1 MMDRPDRL
9 SRPMDAVLHLL
20 DRQIIDR
27 DGLFAGKVD
36 DLELTEYDDRTLRL
50 TALLVGP
57 PALLPRLGGRL
68 GGWLLDMWRELG
80 VTRADRDAPGRID
93 LADVEHL
100 GSGVTLNRPR
110 AALVRTQGE
119 PMPGTVRRRLG
130 DLLGMEVRG
139 AAGLRVRGRVNDLR
153 VASGRPPGTRSGRY
167 VVARSLVVSRGR
179 PGSLLGYDRASV
191 SRPMLINGVIG
202 WLHRHTGE
210 LDLADVARID
220 WDARVVHAT
229 AEPGPLRAEG
239 ERG

>member
-1 MMDRPDRL
+1 MDRPDRL

-80 VTRADRDAPGRID
+80 VTRADRVAPGRID

-119 PMPGTVRRRLG
+119 PVAGTVRRRLG

-139 AAGLRVRGRVNDLR
+139 PAGVRVRGRVIDVR
-153 VASGRPPGTRSGRY
+153 VASGRPRGGRY

-191 SRPMLINGVIG
+191 SRPVVVDRVIS

-210 LDLADVARID
+210 LDLADVVRID
-220 WDARVVHAT
+220 WEARVVHAT
-229 AEPGPLRAEG
+229 AEPGPLRAEDD
-239 ERG
+239 RG